1 MIRDSQRGW
10 IAVASTFVTLAVLY
24 GAWYSYSVFLVAL
37 LHEFGWSRSLVA
49 GAFSVFVLVH
59 GGFGPVIGWLLRRAG
74 PKRVILAGACVMGTG
89 LCLTAETTAWWHLY
103 VAFGGIAAVGIG
115 LAGWIPAVVL
125 IRGWFPH
132 RVGTMIGV
140 TSAGIGIGIFALV
153 PLSQFFIDR
162 VGWRWAFRILA
173 TLIVG
178 WVVPA
183 TLALVRDPPSGK
195 ASKAPPASPASRSV
209 LDGEPHW
216 TLASAVGEWR
226 FWGVAGVY
234 FTGNFVTQMLIIHQ
248 VAYLVDHGMHPIV
261 AATVAGGVG
270 FASIPG
276 KIAWGILSDRN
287 GREPTYGLAF
297 GCVVASIGAL
307 VLAGAHPTS
316 PLPYA
321 YAVLIGLGYAVM
333 APVPPAI
340 ASDLFGGPSFPT
352 IFGALYIVTCLGLA
366 TGTWSAGEIFDRT
379 GSYAGA
385 LWLGLGMAV
394 FSPVLLWLAAP
405 RRPNPPP
412 AAQPK
417 LPTLSQQP

>member
-1 MIRDSQRGW
+1 MTQDSRRGW
-10 IAVASTFVTLAVLY
+10 IVVATTFVTLVVLY

-37 LHEFGWSRSLVA
+37 LREFGWSRSLVA

-59 GGFGPVIGWLLRRAG
+59 GGFGPVIGWMLRRAG
-74 PKRVILAGACVMGTG
+74 PRRVIMAGGCVMGVG

-103 VAFGGIAAVGIG
+103 VAFGGIAAVGVG

-125 IRGWFPH
+125 IRGWFPY
-132 RVGTMIGV
+132 RVGTMIGIA
-140 TSAGIGIGIFALV
+140 SGGIGIGIFALV
-153 PLSQFFIDR
+153 PLTQFFIDR

-173 TLIVG
+173 ILIVT

-195 ASKAPPASPASRSV
+195 SSEPPLGSRTTPST
-209 LDGEPHW
+209 LDAKQHW
-216 TLASAVGEWR
+216 TLASAVHTWR

-248 VAYLVDHGMHPIV
+248 VAYLVDHGMHPI
-261 AATVAGGVG
+261 AAAAVAGTAGLV
-270 FASIPG
+270 SIAG
-276 KIAWGILSDRN
+276 KITWGILSDRT
-287 GREPTYGLAF
+287 GREPAYALAF
-297 GCVVASIGAL
+297 GCVMASIGAL
-307 VLAGAHPTS
+307 GLAGAHPAS
-316 PLPYA
+316 PLPYL

-385 LWLGLGMAV
+385 LWLGLGMAIL
-394 FSPVLLWLAAP
+394 SPILLWLAAP

-412 AAQPK
+412 PAPWKTSATRYEP
-417 LPTLSQQP
+417 